1 MPRDTMRLLV
11 VQTHFIQYFAPLYRE
26 LARRPGIDLT
36 VAYATDLEQRARSSS
51 PFREGDRP

>member
-1 MPRDTMRLLV
+1 MRLLV